1 MRILGFIDAIPPT
14 FTQSDAVCI
23 LGTTFN
29 DVKERI
35 EFVAKYLG
43 NEKLKTEN
51 IILLTGER
59 KVSVGADGDE
69 QDLLAV
75 AAKHNIRDL
84 KNLTELI

>member
-1 MRILGFIDAIPPT
+1 MVSKKTRIGKDY
-14 FTQSDAVCI
+14 Q
-23 LGTTFN
+23 
-29 DVKERI
+29 KI
-35 EFVAKYLG
+35 EEVLEYSNQETKDSGDIINYAYLG